1 MSDTPVYIVAN
12 LVTHDKEEYLKYE
25 KGFFP
30 LLKKH
35 GGTFIT
41 FDDNIKH
48 MEGTEPR
55 PGRIIIFQFPSEAV
69 AEAWYNDPEYQ
80 DEVSTMKSELERL
93 RVKYGDN
100 TVTGMKS
107 QEWRDKYRV
116 TK

>member
-1 MSDTPVYIVAN
+1 MSDTPVYMIAN

-35 GGTFIT
+35 GGSFLT

-55 PGRIIIFQFPSEAV
+55 PGRIIIFQFPSETA
-69 AEAWYNDPEYQ
+69 AENWFNDHEYQ
-80 DEVSTMKSELERL
+80 ALAEHRRAGAELKSLTMVHSLPTR
-93 RVKYGDN
+93 
-100 TVTGMKS
+100 
-107 QEWRDKYRV
+107 
-116 TK
+116 